1 MAIDPLCPWAGAR
14 NETIQSRKFELLALD
29 DKYAQKLKAQNCYF
43 VDSAAVSIFV
53 VILVELTNTVL
64 IPYLLIQPI

>member
-1 MAIDPLCPWAGAR
+1 MAIDPLCPWASAR

-43 VDSAAVSIFV
+43 VDSAVVSIFV
-53 VILVELTNTVL
+53 VILVELTNL
-64 IPYLLIQPI
+64 SILSI